1 MRKYLKIALLTLTF
15 TSCEQD
21 YLDVVPD
28 NIATIDL
35 AFNTRSTAENFL
47 STCYSYIPEHA
58 HVEQN
63 FSLLAGDEVWYY
75 AENDFY
81 MNNETSFRVAKGMQN
96 SSSPYLNYWEGGRGA
111 PHSLFNALRDC
122 NIFLENLVEVP
133 GLEEDERVR
142 WLDEVKILKA
152 FYHFWLMQMYGPIP
166 IVDTNIPVSAPSSE
180 TNVRRASIDEVVSYL
195 TELINQVI
203 EADNLPGLINYVYTE
218 QGRITMPI
226 AKALKAKI
234 LMLSASPIYNGNT
247 DFSSLIDNQGN
258 SLVSQ
263 SYDPQ
268 KWILAKDAILDAIE
282 SAEANGHSLF
292 QFNQQIPIN
301 GGINEQITQELSLRA
316 AITEPFNPEIIW
328 AFSADWT
335 GELQQWCQP
344 RWTSDHAA
352 LFGFTKKSHAPT
364 LNMAETFYSRNGVP
378 IDEDLSWD
386 YGNRFDVVQTP
397 ILDADNQNYH
407 EFYIEDDYATA
418 KLHTFREPRFYSTLG
433 FDGGKWFSLET
444 ENINFIPHLNAKAGA
459 PSGKQGFEIYSIT
472 GYFAKKL
479 VHYENIISLEGST
492 IKGYSFPII
501 RLSDLYLM
509 YAEASNET
517 KAAPDSEVYEYI
529 QKVRDRAGLDD
540 GGDLVSTWQIHSANP
555 SKPTTK
561 DGMRS
566 IIHQERM
573 IELALEGHRYWDI
586 RRWKLAGEYFSKP
599 IRGWNISKPDVEGFY
614 EVENIFYRNYL
625 TKDYLWPISQTELL
639 RNPNLIQNPGW

>member
-1 MRKYLKIALLTLTF
+1 MRKILILFVLIF
-15 TSCEQD
+15 TSCEDD

-47 STCYSYIPEHA
+47 STCYTYIPEHA

-111 PHSLFNALRDC
+111 PRSLFNALRDC
-122 NIFLENLVEVP
+122 NIFLENLVAVP
-133 GLEEDERVR
+133 GLEEEERLR
-142 WLDEVKILKA
+142 WLDEVKVLKA

-166 IVDTNIPVSAPSSE
+166 IVDTNIPVSAPSTE
-180 TNVRRASIDEVVSYL
+180 TNVYRASIDEVVTYL
-195 TELINQVI
+195 TDLLDEVI
-203 EADNLPGLINYVYTE
+203 VADNLPGLINYVYTE

-234 LMLSASPIYNGNT
+234 LMLSASPIFNGNT

-258 SLVSQ
+258 SLVNQ

-268 KWILAKDAILDAIE
+268 KWVLAKDALLDAIE
-282 SAEANGHSLF
+282 SAEANGHFLY
-292 QFNQQIPIN
+292 QFNQQLPII
-301 GGINEQITQELSLRA
+301 GGISDQITQELSLRA
-316 AITEPFNPEIIW
+316 AITEPFNSEIIW

-344 RWTSDHAA
+344 RWTADHSA
-352 LFGFTKKSHAPT
+352 LFGYTKKSHAPT
-364 LNMAETFYSRNGVP
+364 LNMVETFYTRNGVP
-378 IDEDLSWD
+378 IDEDISWE

-397 ILDADNQNYH
+397 ILDADNENYH

-492 IKGYSFPII
+492 IQGYSFPII

-517 KAAPDSEVYEYI
+517 KAAPDADVYEYI
-529 QKVRDRAGLDD
+529 QKVRDRAGLDV
-540 GGDLVSTWQIHSANP
+540 GGDLVSTWQMHSANP
-555 SKPTTK
+555 SKPSTK
-561 DGMRS
+561 DGMRA

-573 IELALEGHRYWDI
+573 IELALEGHRYWDL

-599 IRGWNISKPDVEGFY
+599 IRGWDIFKPDVAGFY

>member
-1 MRKYLKIALLTLTF
+1 MRKILILFVLIF
-15 TSCEQD
+15 TSCEDD

-47 STCYSYIPEHA
+47 STCYTYIPEHA

-111 PHSLFNALRDC
+111 PRSLFNALRDC
-122 NIFLENLVEVP
+122 NIFLDNLVAVP
-133 GLEEDERVR
+133 GLEEEERIR
-142 WLDEVKILKA
+142 WLDEVKVLKA

-166 IVDTNIPVSAPSSE
+166 IVDTNIPVSAPSTE
-180 TNVRRASIDEVVSYL
+180 TNVYRASIDEVVTYL
-195 TELINQVI
+195 TELLDEVI
-203 EADNLPGLINYVYTE
+203 VADNLPGLINYVYTE

-234 LMLSASPIYNGNT
+234 LMLSASPIFNGNT

-258 SLVSQ
+258 SLVNQ

-268 KWILAKDAILDAIE
+268 KWVLAKDALLDAIE

-292 QFNQQIPIN
+292 QFNQQLPII
-301 GGINEQITQELSLRA
+301 GEISDQITQELSLRA
-316 AITEPFNPEIIW
+316 AITEPFNSEIIW

-344 RWTSDHAA
+344 RWTADHSA
-352 LFGFTKKSHAPT
+352 LFGYTKKSHAPT
-364 LNMAETFYSRNGVP
+364 LNMVETFYTRNGVP
-378 IDEDLSWD
+378 IDEDISWE

-397 ILDADNQNYH
+397 ILDADNENYH

-444 ENINFIPHLNAKAGA
+444 ENMNFIPHLNAKAGA

-492 IKGYSFPII
+492 IQGYSFPII

-517 KAAPDSEVYEYI
+517 KAAPDADVYEYI
-529 QKVRDRAGLDD
+529 QKVRDRAGLDV
-540 GGDLVSTWQIHSANP
+540 GGDLVNTWQMHSANP
-555 SKPTTK
+555 SKPSTK
-561 DGMRS
+561 DGMRA

-573 IELALEGHRYWDI
+573 IELALEGHRYWDL

-599 IRGWNISKPDVEGFY
+599 IRGWNIFKPDVAGFY

>member
-1 MRKYLKIALLTLTF
+1 MKKTLAIFLLFLI
-15 TSCEQD
+15 SCEKD
-21 YLDVVPD
+21 FLDVVPD

-35 AFNTRSTAENFL
+35 AFNTRSGAENFL
-47 STCYSYIPEHA
+47 STCYNYIPEHA

-63 FSLLAGDEVWYY
+63 FSMLAGDEVWYY

-81 MNNETSFRVAKGMQN
+81 MNNETSFRVAKGLQN
-96 SSSPYLNYWEGGRGA
+96 SASPYLNYWEGGRGA
-111 PHSLFNALRDC
+111 PKSLFIAIRDC
-122 NIFLENLVEVP
+122 NIFLENLVAVP
-133 GLEEDERVR
+133 GLEEQERLR
-142 WLDEVKILKA
+142 WLDEVKVLKA

-166 IVDTNIPVSAPSSE
+166 LIKTNVPVSAPSSE
-180 TNVRRASIDEVVSYL
+180 TNLYRASIDEIVNYL
-195 TELINQVI
+195 TDLLDEVI
-203 EADNLPGLINYVYTE
+203 ESNNLPGLINYVYTE

-234 LMLSASPIYNGNT
+234 LMLSASPIFNGNS
-247 DFSSLIDNQGN
+247 DFSSLVDSQGN
-258 SLVSQ
+258 SLVNQ
-263 SYDPQ
+263 SYYPQ
-268 KWILAKDAILDAIE
+268 KWVLAKEALFQAIE
-282 SAEANGHSLF
+282 SAESNGHSLY
-292 QFNQQIPIN
+292 QFNQQLPII
-301 GGINEQITQELSLRA
+301 GGANDQIIQELSLRA
-316 AITEPFNPEIIW
+316 AITDPFNSEIIW

-344 RWTSDHAA
+344 RWTADHSA
-352 LFGFTKKSHAPT
+352 LFGYTKKSHAPT
-364 LNMAETFYSRNGVP
+364 LNMVETFYTRNGVP
-378 IDEDLSWD
+378 INEDLSWD
-386 YGNRFDVVQTP
+386 YGNRFDVIQTAS
-397 ILDADNQNYH
+397 LDTNNENYH
-407 EFYIEDDYATA
+407 EFYLENDYSTA

-479 VHYENIISLEGST
+479 VHYENIISLESST

-501 RLSDLYLM
+501 RLADLYLM

-517 KAAPDSEVYEYI
+517 KAAPDADVYEYI
-529 QKVRDRAGLDD
+529 QKVRDRAGLDE
-540 GGDLVSTWQIHSANP
+540 GGDLVSTWQMHSSNP
-555 SKPTTK
+555 SKPMTK
-561 DGMRS
+561 EGMRK

-573 IELALEGHRYWDI
+573 IELALEGHRYWDL

-599 IRGWNISKPDVEGFY
+599 IQGWNIFKPDVESFY
-614 EVENIFYRNYL
+614 EVENIFYRNYI

>member
-1 MRKYLKIALLTLTF
+1 MRKTLILFVLIF
-15 TSCEQD
+15 TSCEDD

-47 STCYSYIPEHA
+47 STCYTYIPEHA

-111 PHSLFNALRDC
+111 PRSLFNALRDC
-122 NIFLENLVEVP
+122 NIFLENLVAVP
-133 GLEEDERVR
+133 GLEEEERLR
-142 WLDEVKILKA
+142 WLDEVKVLKA

-166 IVDTNIPVSAPSSE
+166 IVDTNIPVSAPSTE
-180 TNVRRASIDEVVSYL
+180 TNVYRASIDEVVTYL
-195 TELINQVI
+195 TDLLDEVI
-203 EADNLPGLINYVYTE
+203 VADNLPGLINYVYTE

-234 LMLSASPIYNGNT
+234 LMLSASPIFNGNT

-258 SLVSQ
+258 SLVNQ

-268 KWILAKDAILDAIE
+268 KWVLAKDALLDAIE
-282 SAEANGHSLF
+282 SAEANGHSLY
-292 QFNQQIPIN
+292 QFNQQLPII
-301 GGINEQITQELSLRA
+301 GGISDQITQELSLRA
-316 AITEPFNPEIIW
+316 AITEPFNSEIIW

-344 RWTSDHAA
+344 RWTADHSA
-352 LFGFTKKSHAPT
+352 LFGYTKKSHAPT
-364 LNMAETFYSRNGVP
+364 LNMVETFYTRNGVP
-378 IDEDLSWD
+378 IDEDISWE

-397 ILDADNQNYH
+397 ILDADNENYH

-492 IKGYSFPII
+492 IQGYSFPII

-517 KAAPDSEVYEYI
+517 KAAPDADVYEYI
-529 QKVRDRAGLDD
+529 QKVRDRAGLDV
-540 GGDLVSTWQIHSANP
+540 GGDLVSTWQMHSANP
-555 SKPTTK
+555 SKPSTK
-561 DGMRS
+561 DGMRA

-573 IELALEGHRYWDI
+573 IELALEGHRYWDL

-599 IRGWNISKPDVEGFY
+599 IRGWDIFKPDVAGFY

>member
-1 MRKYLKIALLTLTF
+1 MKKILIVFILIF
-15 TSCEQD
+15 TSCEKD

-28 NIATIDL
+28 NIATIEL

-63 FSLLAGDEVWYY
+63 FSMLAGDEVWYY

-111 PHSLFNALRDC
+111 PNSLFIALRDC
-122 NIFLENLVEVP
+122 NIFLENLVTVP
-133 GLEEDERVR
+133 GLEEEERLR
-142 WLDEVKILKA
+142 WLDEVKVLKA

-166 IVDTNIPVSAPSSE
+166 IVESNISVSASAAE
-180 TNVRRASIDEVVSYL
+180 TNVYRASIDEVVTYL
-195 TELINQVI
+195 TQLLDEVI
-203 EADNLPGLINYVYTE
+203 EADNIPGLINYVYTE

-234 LMLSASPIYNGNT
+234 LMLSASPIFNGNT

-258 SLVSQ
+258 SLVNQ

-268 KWILAKDAILDAIE
+268 KWVLAKDALLEAIE

-292 QFNQQIPIN
+292 QFNQQLPII
-301 GGINEQITQELSLRA
+301 GGISDQITQELSLRA
-316 AITEPFNPEIIW
+316 AITEPFNSEIIW

-344 RWTSDHAA
+344 RWTADHSA
-352 LFGFTKKSHAPT
+352 LFGYTKKSHAPT
-364 LNMAETFYSRNGVP
+364 LNMVETFYTRNGVP
-378 IDEDLSWD
+378 IDEDISWE

-397 ILDADNQNYH
+397 ILDADNENYH

-492 IKGYSFPII
+492 IQGYSFPII

-517 KAAPDSEVYEYI
+517 KAAPDADVYEYI
-529 QKVRDRAGLDD
+529 QKVRDRAGLDV
-540 GGDLVSTWQIHSANP
+540 GGDLVSTWQMHSANP
-555 SKPTTK
+555 SKPSTK
-561 DGMRS
+561 DGMRA

-573 IELALEGHRYWDI
+573 IELALEGHRYWDL

-599 IRGWNISKPDVEGFY
+599 IRGWDIFKPDVAGFY

>member
-1 MRKYLKIALLTLTF
+1 MRKILILFVLIF
-15 TSCEQD
+15 TSCEDD

-47 STCYSYIPEHA
+47 STCYTYIPEHA

-111 PHSLFNALRDC
+111 PRSLFNALRDC
-122 NIFLENLVEVP
+122 NIFLDNLVAVP
-133 GLEEDERVR
+133 GLDEEERIR
-142 WLDEVKILKA
+142 WLDEVKVLKA

-166 IVDTNIPVSAPSSE
+166 IVDTNIPVSAPSTE
-180 TNVRRASIDEVVSYL
+180 TNVYRASIDEVVTYL
-195 TELINQVI
+195 TDLLDEVI
-203 EADNLPGLINYVYTE
+203 VADNLPGLINYVYTE

-234 LMLSASPIYNGNT
+234 LMLSASPIFNGNT

-258 SLVSQ
+258 SLVNQ

-268 KWILAKDAILDAIE
+268 KWVLAKDAILDAIE
-282 SAEANGHSLF
+282 SAEANGHSLY
-292 QFNQQIPIN
+292 QFNQQLPII
-301 GGINEQITQELSLRA
+301 GGISDQITQELSLRA
-316 AITEPFNPEIIW
+316 AITEPFNSEIIW

-344 RWTSDHAA
+344 RWTADHSA
-352 LFGFTKKSHAPT
+352 LFGYTKKSHAPT
-364 LNMAETFYSRNGVP
+364 LNMVETFYTRNGVP
-378 IDEDLSWD
+378 IDEDISWE

-397 ILDADNQNYH
+397 ILDADNENYH

-444 ENINFIPHLNAKAGA
+444 ENMNFIPHLNAKAGA

-492 IKGYSFPII
+492 IQGYSFPII

-517 KAAPDSEVYEYI
+517 KAAPDADVYEYI
-529 QKVRDRAGLDD
+529 QKVRDRAGLDV
-540 GGDLVSTWQIHSANP
+540 GGDLVSTWQMHSANP
-555 SKPTTK
+555 SKPSTK
-561 DGMRS
+561 DGMRA

-573 IELALEGHRYWDI
+573 IELALEGHRYWDL

-599 IRGWNISKPDVEGFY
+599 IRGWDIFKPDVAGFY

>member
-1 MRKYLKIALLTLTF
+1 MRKILILFVLIF
-15 TSCEQD
+15 TSCEDD

-47 STCYSYIPEHA
+47 STCYTYIPEHA

-111 PHSLFNALRDC
+111 PRSLFNALRDC
-122 NIFLENLVEVP
+122 NIFLDNLVAVP
-133 GLEEDERVR
+133 GLDEEERIR
-142 WLDEVKILKA
+142 WLDEVKVLKA

-166 IVDTNIPVSAPSSE
+166 IVDTNIPVSAPSTE
-180 TNVRRASIDEVVSYL
+180 TNVYRASIDEVVTYL
-195 TELINQVI
+195 TDLLDEVI
-203 EADNLPGLINYVYTE
+203 VADNLPGLINYVYTE

-234 LMLSASPIYNGNT
+234 LMLSASPIFNGNT

-258 SLVSQ
+258 SLVNQ

-268 KWILAKDAILDAIE
+268 KWVLAKDAILDAIE

-292 QFNQQIPIN
+292 QFNQQLPII
-301 GGINEQITQELSLRA
+301 GEISDQITQELSLRA
-316 AITEPFNPEIIW
+316 AITEPFNSEIIW

-344 RWTSDHAA
+344 RWTADHSA
-352 LFGFTKKSHAPT
+352 LFGYTKKSHAPT
-364 LNMAETFYSRNGVP
+364 LNMVETFYTRNGVP
-378 IDEDLSWD
+378 IDEDISWE

-397 ILDADNQNYH
+397 ILDADNENYH

-444 ENINFIPHLNAKAGA
+444 ENMNFIPHLNAKAGA

-492 IKGYSFPII
+492 IQGYSFPII

-517 KAAPDSEVYEYI
+517 KAAPDADVYEYI
-529 QKVRDRAGLDD
+529 QKVRDRAGLDV
-540 GGDLVSTWQIHSANP
+540 GGDLVNTWQMHSANP
-555 SKPTTK
+555 SKPSTK
-561 DGMRS
+561 DGMRA

-573 IELALEGHRYWDI
+573 IELALEGHRYWDL

-599 IRGWNISKPDVEGFY
+599 IRGWNIFKPDVAGFY

>member
-1 MRKYLKIALLTLTF
+1 MKKTLAIFLLFLI
-15 TSCEQD
+15 SCEKD
-21 YLDVVPD
+21 FLDVVPD

-35 AFNTRSTAENFL
+35 AFNTRSGAKNFL
-47 STCYSYIPEHA
+47 STCYNYIPEHA

-63 FSLLAGDEVWYY
+63 FSMLAGDEVWYY

-81 MNNETSFRVAKGMQN
+81 MNNETSFRVAKGLQN
-96 SSSPYLNYWEGGRGA
+96 SASPYLNYWEGGRGA
-111 PHSLFNALRDC
+111 PKSLFVAIRDC
-122 NIFLENLVEVP
+122 NIFLENLVAVP
-133 GLEEDERVR
+133 GLEEQERLR
-142 WLDEVKILKA
+142 WLDEVKVLKA

-166 IVDTNIPVSAPSSE
+166 LIKTNVPVSAPSSE
-180 TNVRRASIDEVVSYL
+180 TNVYRASIDEIVNYL
-195 TELINQVI
+195 TDLLDEVI
-203 EADNLPGLINYVYTE
+203 ESNNLPGLINYVYTE

-234 LMLSASPIYNGNT
+234 LMLSASPIFNGNS
-247 DFSSLIDNQGN
+247 DFSSLVDSQGN
-258 SLVSQ
+258 SLVNQ

-268 KWILAKDAILDAIE
+268 KWVLAKEALFQAIE
-282 SAEANGHSLF
+282 SAESNGHSLY
-292 QFNQQIPIN
+292 QFNQQLPII
-301 GGINEQITQELSLRA
+301 GGANDQIIQELSLRA
-316 AITEPFNPEIIW
+316 AITDPFNSEIIW

-344 RWTSDHAA
+344 RWTADHSA
-352 LFGFTKKSHAPT
+352 LFGYTKKSHAPT
-364 LNMAETFYSRNGVP
+364 LNMVETFYTRNGVP
-378 IDEDLSWD
+378 INEDLSWD
-386 YGNRFDVVQTP
+386 YGNRFDVIQTAS
-397 ILDADNQNYH
+397 LDTNNDNYH
-407 EFYIEDDYATA
+407 EFYLENDYSTA

-479 VHYENIISLEGST
+479 VHYENIISLESST
-492 IKGYSFPII
+492 IQGYSFPII
-501 RLSDLYLM
+501 RLADLYLM

-517 KAAPDSEVYEYI
+517 KAAPDADVYEYI
-529 QKVRDRAGLDD
+529 QKVRDRAGLDE
-540 GGDLVSTWQIHSANP
+540 GGDLVSTWQMHSSNP
-555 SKPTTK
+555 SKPMTK
-561 DGMRS
+561 EGMRK

-573 IELALEGHRYWDI
+573 IELALEGHRYWDL

-599 IRGWNISKPDVEGFY
+599 IQGWNIFKPDVESFY
-614 EVENIFYRNYL
+614 EVENIFYRNYI

>member
-1 MRKYLKIALLTLTF
+1 MKKTLAIFLLFLI
-15 TSCEQD
+15 SCEKD
-21 YLDVVPD
+21 FLDVVPD

-35 AFNTRSTAENFL
+35 AFNTRSGAENFL
-47 STCYSYIPEHA
+47 STCYNYIPEHA

-63 FSLLAGDEVWYY
+63 FSMLAGDEVWYY

-81 MNNETSFRVAKGMQN
+81 MNNETSFRVAKGLQN
-96 SSSPYLNYWEGGRGA
+96 SASPYLNYWEGGRGA
-111 PHSLFNALRDC
+111 PKSLFVAIRDC
-122 NIFLENLVEVP
+122 NIFLENLVAVP
-133 GLEEDERVR
+133 GLEEQERLR
-142 WLDEVKILKA
+142 WLDEVKVLKA

-166 IVDTNIPVSAPSSE
+166 LIKTNVPVSAPSSE
-180 TNVRRASIDEVVSYL
+180 TNVYRASIDEIVNYL
-195 TELINQVI
+195 TDLLDEVI
-203 EADNLPGLINYVYTE
+203 ESNNLPGLINYVYTE

-234 LMLSASPIYNGNT
+234 LMLSASPIFNGNS
-247 DFSSLIDNQGN
+247 DFSSLVDSQGN
-258 SLVSQ
+258 SLVNQ

-268 KWILAKDAILDAIE
+268 KWVLAKEALFQAIE
-282 SAEANGHSLF
+282 SAESNGHSLY
-292 QFNQQIPIN
+292 QFNQQLPII
-301 GGINEQITQELSLRA
+301 GGANDQIIQELSLRA
-316 AITEPFNPEIIW
+316 AITDPFNSEIIW

-344 RWTSDHAA
+344 RWTADHSA
-352 LFGFTKKSHAPT
+352 LFGYTKKSHAPT
-364 LNMAETFYSRNGVP
+364 LNMVETFYTRNGVP
-378 IDEDLSWD
+378 INEDLSWD
-386 YGNRFDVVQTP
+386 YGNRFDVIQTAS
-397 ILDADNQNYH
+397 LDTNNDNYH
-407 EFYIEDDYATA
+407 EFYLENDYSTA

-479 VHYENIISLEGST
+479 VHYENIISLESST

-501 RLSDLYLM
+501 RLADLYLM

-517 KAAPDSEVYEYI
+517 KAAPDADVYEYI
-529 QKVRDRAGLDD
+529 QKVRDRAGLDE
-540 GGDLVSTWQIHSANP
+540 GGDLVSTWQMHSSNP
-555 SKPTTK
+555 SKPMTK
-561 DGMRS
+561 EGMRK

-573 IELALEGHRYWDI
+573 IELALEGHRYWDL

-599 IRGWNISKPDVEGFY
+599 IQGWNIFKPDVESFY
-614 EVENIFYRNYL
+614 EVENIFYRNYI

>member
-1 MRKYLKIALLTLTF
+1 MRKILILFVLIF
-15 TSCEQD
+15 TSCEDD

-47 STCYSYIPEHA
+47 STCYTYIPEHA

-111 PHSLFNALRDC
+111 PRSLFNALRDC
-122 NIFLENLVEVP
+122 NIFLDNLVAVP
-133 GLEEDERVR
+133 GLDEEERIR
-142 WLDEVKILKA
+142 WLDEVKVLKA

-166 IVDTNIPVSAPSSE
+166 IVDTNIPVSAPSTE
-180 TNVRRASIDEVVSYL
+180 TNVYRASIDEVVTYL
-195 TELINQVI
+195 TDLLDEVI
-203 EADNLPGLINYVYTE
+203 VADNLPGLINYVYTE

-234 LMLSASPIYNGNT
+234 LMLSASPIFNGNT

-258 SLVSQ
+258 SLVNQ

-268 KWILAKDAILDAIE
+268 KWVLAKDALLDAIE
-282 SAEANGHSLF
+282 SAEANGHSLY
-292 QFNQQIPIN
+292 QFNQQLPII
-301 GGINEQITQELSLRA
+301 GGISDQITQELSLRA
-316 AITEPFNPEIIW
+316 AITEPFNSEIIW

-344 RWTSDHAA
+344 RWTADHSA
-352 LFGFTKKSHAPT
+352 LFGYTKKSHAPT
-364 LNMAETFYSRNGVP
+364 LNMVETFYTRNGVP
-378 IDEDLSWD
+378 IDEDISWE

-397 ILDADNQNYH
+397 ILDADNENYH

-492 IKGYSFPII
+492 IQGYSFPII

-517 KAAPDSEVYEYI
+517 KAAPDADVYEYI
-529 QKVRDRAGLDD
+529 QKVRDRAGLDV
-540 GGDLVSTWQIHSANP
+540 GGDLVSTWQMHSANP
-555 SKPTTK
+555 SKPSTK
-561 DGMRS
+561 DGMRA

-573 IELALEGHRYWDI
+573 IELALEGHRYWDL

-599 IRGWNISKPDVEGFY
+599 IRGWNIFKPDVAGFY

>member
-1 MRKYLKIALLTLTF
+1 MKKTLAIFLLFLI
-15 TSCEQD
+15 SCEKD
-21 YLDVVPD
+21 FLDVVPD

-35 AFNTRSTAENFL
+35 AFNTRSGAENFL
-47 STCYSYIPEHA
+47 STCYNYIPEHA

-63 FSLLAGDEVWYY
+63 FSMLAGDEVWYY

-81 MNNETSFRVAKGMQN
+81 MNNETSFRVAKGLQN
-96 SSSPYLNYWEGGRGA
+96 SASPYLNYWEGGRGA
-111 PHSLFNALRDC
+111 PKSLFIAIRDC
-122 NIFLENLVEVP
+122 NIFLENLVAVP
-133 GLEEDERVR
+133 GLEEQERLR
-142 WLDEVKILKA
+142 WLDEVKVLKA

-166 IVDTNIPVSAPSSE
+166 LIKTNVPVSALSSE
-180 TNVRRASIDEVVSYL
+180 TNLYRASIDEIVNYL
-195 TELINQVI
+195 TDLLDEVI
-203 EADNLPGLINYVYTE
+203 ESNNLPGLINYVYTE

-234 LMLSASPIYNGNT
+234 LMLSASPIFNGNS
-247 DFSSLIDNQGN
+247 DFSSLVDNQGN
-258 SLVSQ
+258 SLVNQ

-268 KWILAKDAILDAIE
+268 KWVLAKEALFQAIE
-282 SAEANGHSLF
+282 SAETNGHSLY
-292 QFNQQIPIN
+292 QFNQQLPII
-301 GGINEQITQELSLRA
+301 GGANDQIIQELSLRA
-316 AITEPFNPEIIW
+316 AITDPFNSEIIW

-344 RWTSDHAA
+344 RWTADHSA
-352 LFGFTKKSHAPT
+352 LFGYTKKSHAPT
-364 LNMAETFYSRNGVP
+364 LNMVETFYTRNGVP
-378 IDEDLSWD
+378 INEDLSWD
-386 YGNRFDVVQTP
+386 YGNRFDVIQTAS
-397 ILDADNQNYH
+397 LDTNNENYH
-407 EFYIEDDYATA
+407 EFYLENDYSTA

-479 VHYENIISLEGST
+479 VHYENIISLESST

-501 RLSDLYLM
+501 RLADLYLM

-517 KAAPDSEVYEYI
+517 KAAPDADVYEYI
-529 QKVRDRAGLDD
+529 QKVRDRAGLDE
-540 GGDLVSTWQIHSANP
+540 GGDLVSTWQMHSSNP
-555 SKPTTK
+555 SKPMTK
-561 DGMRS
+561 EGMRK

-573 IELALEGHRYWDI
+573 IELALEGHRYWDL

-599 IRGWNISKPDVEGFY
+599 IQGWNIFKPDVESFY
-614 EVENIFYRNYL
+614 EVENIFYRNYI

>member
-1 MRKYLKIALLTLTF
+1 MRKTLILFVLIF
-15 TSCEQD
+15 TSCEDD

-47 STCYSYIPEHA
+47 STCYTYIPEHA

-111 PHSLFNALRDC
+111 PRSLFNALRDC
-122 NIFLENLVEVP
+122 NIFLENLVAVP
-133 GLEEDERVR
+133 GLEEEERLR
-142 WLDEVKILKA
+142 WLDEVKVLKA

-166 IVDTNIPVSAPSSE
+166 IVDTNIPVSAPSTE
-180 TNVRRASIDEVVSYL
+180 TNVYRASIDEVVTYL
-195 TELINQVI
+195 TELLDEVI
-203 EADNLPGLINYVYTE
+203 VADNLPGLINYVYTE

-234 LMLSASPIYNGNT
+234 LMLSASPIFNGNT

-258 SLVSQ
+258 SLVNQ

-268 KWILAKDAILDAIE
+268 KWVLAKDALLDAIE
-282 SAEANGHSLF
+282 SAEANGHSLY
-292 QFNQQIPIN
+292 QFNQQLPII
-301 GGINEQITQELSLRA
+301 GGISDQITQELSLRA
-316 AITEPFNPEIIW
+316 AITEPFNSEIIW

-344 RWTSDHAA
+344 RWTADHSA
-352 LFGFTKKSHAPT
+352 LFGYTKKSHAPT
-364 LNMAETFYSRNGVP
+364 LNMVETFYTRNGVP
-378 IDEDLSWD
+378 IDEDISWE

-397 ILDADNQNYH
+397 ILDADNENYH

-492 IKGYSFPII
+492 IQGYSFPII

-517 KAAPDSEVYEYI
+517 KATPDADVYEYI
-529 QKVRDRAGLDD
+529 QKVRDRAGLDV
-540 GGDLVSTWQIHSANP
+540 GGDLVNTWQMHSANP
-555 SKPTTK
+555 SKPSTK
-561 DGMRS
+561 DGMRA

-573 IELALEGHRYWDI
+573 IELALEGHRYWDL

-599 IRGWNISKPDVEGFY
+599 IRGWNIFKPDVAGFY

>member
-1 MRKYLKIALLTLTF
+1 MRKILILFVLIF
-15 TSCEQD
+15 TSCEDD

-47 STCYSYIPEHA
+47 STCYTYIPEHA

-111 PHSLFNALRDC
+111 PRSLFNALRDC
-122 NIFLENLVEVP
+122 NIFLDNLVAVP
-133 GLEEDERVR
+133 GLEEEERIR
-142 WLDEVKILKA
+142 WLDEVKVLKA

-166 IVDTNIPVSAPSSE
+166 IVDTNIPVSAPSTE
-180 TNVRRASIDEVVSYL
+180 TNVYRASIDEVVTYL
-195 TELINQVI
+195 TELLDEVI
-203 EADNLPGLINYVYTE
+203 VADNLPGLINYVYTE

-234 LMLSASPIYNGNT
+234 LMLSASPIFNGNT
-247 DFSSLIDNQGN
+247 DFSSLIDNQGK
-258 SLVSQ
+258 SLVNQ

-268 KWILAKDAILDAIE
+268 KWVLAKDALLDAIE
-282 SAEANGHSLF
+282 SAEANGHSLY
-292 QFNQQIPIN
+292 QFNQQLPII
-301 GGINEQITQELSLRA
+301 GGISDQITQELSLRA
-316 AITEPFNPEIIW
+316 AITEPFNSEIIW

-344 RWTSDHAA
+344 RWTADHSA
-352 LFGFTKKSHAPT
+352 LFGYTKKSHAPT
-364 LNMAETFYSRNGVP
+364 LNMVETFYTRNGVP
-378 IDEDLSWD
+378 IDEDISWE

-397 ILDADNQNYH
+397 ILDADNENYH

-444 ENINFIPHLNAKAGA
+444 ENMNFIPHLNAKAGA

-492 IKGYSFPII
+492 IQGYSFPII

-517 KAAPDSEVYEYI
+517 KAAPDADVYEYI
-529 QKVRDRAGLDD
+529 QKVRDRAGLDV
-540 GGDLVSTWQIHSANP
+540 GGDLVNTWQMHSANP
-555 SKPTTK
+555 SKPSTK
-561 DGMRS
+561 DGMRA

-573 IELALEGHRYWDI
+573 IELALEGHRYWDL

-599 IRGWNISKPDVEGFY
+599 IRGWNIFKPDVAGFY

>member
-1 MRKYLKIALLTLTF
+1 MKKILIIFILIF
-15 TSCEQD
+15 TSCEDD

-63 FSLLAGDEVWYY
+63 FSMLAGDEVWYY

-111 PHSLFNALRDC
+111 PRSLFIALRDC
-122 NIFLENLVEVP
+122 NIFLENLVTVP
-133 GLEEDERVR
+133 GLEEEERLR
-142 WLDEVKILKA
+142 WLDEVKVLKA

-166 IVDTNIPVSAPSSE
+166 IVKSNISVSASAEE
-180 TNVRRASIDEVVSYL
+180 TNVYRASIDEVVTYL
-195 TELINQVI
+195 TELIDEVI

-234 LMLSASPIYNGNT
+234 LMLSASPIFNGNK
-247 DFSSLIDNQGN
+247 DFSSLIDNQRN
-258 SLVSQ
+258 SLVNQ

-268 KWILAKDAILDAIE
+268 KWVLAKDALLEAIK
-282 SAEANGHSLF
+282 SAEANGHSLY
-292 QFNQQIPIN
+292 QFNQQLPII
-301 GGINEQITQELSLRA
+301 GGVNDQITQELSLRA
-316 AITEPFNPEIIW
+316 AITDPFNSEIIW

-344 RWTSDHAA
+344 RWSADHSA
-352 LFGFTKKSHAPT
+352 LFGYTKKSHAPT
-364 LNMAETFYSRNGVP
+364 LNMVETFYTRNGVP
-378 IDEDLSWD
+378 IDEDISWE

-397 ILDADNQNYH
+397 ILDANNENYH
-407 EFYIEDDYATA
+407 EFYIENDYATA

-444 ENINFIPHLNAKAGA
+444 ENINNIPHLNAKAGA

-479 VHYENIISLEGST
+479 VHYENIIALESST

-517 KAAPDSEVYEYI
+517 KDAPDADVYEYI
-529 QKVRDRAGLDD
+529 QKVRDRAGLDQ
-540 GGDLVSTWQIHSANP
+540 GSDLVSTWQIHSSNP
-555 SKPTTK
+555 SKQPLK
-561 DGMRS
+561 
-566 IIHQERM
+566 
-573 IELALEGHRYWDI
+573 
-586 RRWKLAGEYFSKP
+586 
-599 IRGWNISKPDVEGFY
+599 
-614 EVENIFYRNYL
+614 
-625 TKDYLWPISQTELL
+625 TE
-639 RNPNLIQNPGW
+639 

>member
-1 MRKYLKIALLTLTF
+1 MRKILILFVLIF
-15 TSCEQD
+15 TSCEDD

-47 STCYSYIPEHA
+47 STCYTYIPEHA

-111 PHSLFNALRDC
+111 PRSLFNALRDC
-122 NIFLENLVEVP
+122 NIFLDNLVAVP
-133 GLEEDERVR
+133 GLEEEERIR
-142 WLDEVKILKA
+142 WLDEVKVLKA

-166 IVDTNIPVSAPSSE
+166 IVDTNIPVSAPSTE
-180 TNVRRASIDEVVSYL
+180 TNVYRASIDEVVTYL
-195 TELINQVI
+195 TELLDEVI
-203 EADNLPGLINYVYTE
+203 VADNLPGLINYVYTE

-234 LMLSASPIYNGNT
+234 LMLSASPIFNGNT

-258 SLVSQ
+258 SLVNQ

-268 KWILAKDAILDAIE
+268 KWVLAKDALLDAIE
-282 SAEANGHSLF
+282 SAEANGHSLY
-292 QFNQQIPIN
+292 QFNQQLPII
-301 GGINEQITQELSLRA
+301 GGISDQITQELSLRA
-316 AITEPFNPEIIW
+316 AITEPFNSEIIW

-344 RWTSDHAA
+344 RWTADHSA
-352 LFGFTKKSHAPT
+352 LFGYTKKSHAPT
-364 LNMAETFYSRNGVP
+364 LNMVETFYTRNGVP
-378 IDEDLSWD
+378 IDEDISWE

-397 ILDADNQNYH
+397 ILDADNENYH

-492 IKGYSFPII
+492 IQGYSFPII

-517 KAAPDSEVYEYI
+517 KAAPDADVYEYI
-529 QKVRDRAGLDD
+529 QKVRDRAGLDV
-540 GGDLVSTWQIHSANP
+540 GGDLVSTWQMHSANP
-555 SKPTTK
+555 SKPSTK
-561 DGMRS
+561 DGMRA

-573 IELALEGHRYWDI
+573 IELALEGHRYWDL

-599 IRGWNISKPDVEGFY
+599 IRGWDIFKPDVAGFY

>member
-1 MRKYLKIALLTLTF
+1 MKKTLAIFLLFLI
-15 TSCEQD
+15 SCEKD
-21 YLDVVPD
+21 FLDVVPD

-35 AFNTRSTAENFL
+35 AFNTRSGAENFL
-47 STCYSYIPEHA
+47 STCYNYIPEHA

-63 FSLLAGDEVWYY
+63 FSMLAGDEVWYY

-81 MNNETSFRVAKGMQN
+81 MNNETSFRVAKGLQN
-96 SSSPYLNYWEGGRGA
+96 SASPYLNYWEGGRGA
-111 PHSLFNALRDC
+111 PKSLFVAIRDC
-122 NIFLENLVEVP
+122 NIFLENLVAVP
-133 GLEEDERVR
+133 GLEEQERLR
-142 WLDEVKILKA
+142 WLDEVKVLKA

-166 IVDTNIPVSAPSSE
+166 LIKTNVPVSAPSSE
-180 TNVRRASIDEVVSYL
+180 TNLYRASIDEIVNYL
-195 TELINQVI
+195 TDLLDEVI
-203 EADNLPGLINYVYTE
+203 ESNNLPGLINYVYTE

-234 LMLSASPIYNGNT
+234 LMLSASPIFNGNS

-258 SLVSQ
+258 SLVNQ

-268 KWILAKDAILDAIE
+268 KWVLAKEALFQAIE
-282 SAEANGHSLF
+282 SAETNGHSLY
-292 QFNQQIPIN
+292 QFNQQLPII
-301 GGINEQITQELSLRA
+301 GGANDQIIQELSLRA
-316 AITEPFNPEIIW
+316 AITDPFNSEIIW

-344 RWTSDHAA
+344 RWTADHSA
-352 LFGFTKKSHAPT
+352 LFGYTKKSHAPT
-364 LNMAETFYSRNGVP
+364 LNMVETFYTRNGVP
-378 IDEDLSWD
+378 INEDLSWD
-386 YGNRFDVVQTP
+386 YGNRFDVIQTAS
-397 ILDADNQNYH
+397 LDTNNDNYH
-407 EFYIEDDYATA
+407 EFYLENDYSTA

-479 VHYENIISLEGST
+479 VHYENIISLESST

-501 RLSDLYLM
+501 RLADLYLM

-517 KAAPDSEVYEYI
+517 KAAPDADVYEYI
-529 QKVRDRAGLDD
+529 QKVRDRAGLDE
-540 GGDLVSTWQIHSANP
+540 GGDLVSTWQMHSSNP
-555 SKPTTK
+555 SKPMTK
-561 DGMRS
+561 EGMRK

-573 IELALEGHRYWDI
+573 IELALEGHRYWDL

-599 IRGWNISKPDVEGFY
+599 IQGWNIFKPDVESFY
-614 EVENIFYRNYL
+614 EVENIFYRNYI

>member
-1 MRKYLKIALLTLTF
+1 MRKILILFVLIF
-15 TSCEQD
+15 TSCEDD

-47 STCYSYIPEHA
+47 STCYTYIPEHA

-111 PHSLFNALRDC
+111 PRSLFNALRDC
-122 NIFLENLVEVP
+122 NIFLDNLVAVP
-133 GLEEDERVR
+133 GLDEEERIR
-142 WLDEVKILKA
+142 WLDEVKVLKA

-166 IVDTNIPVSAPSSE
+166 IVDTNIPVSAPSTE
-180 TNVRRASIDEVVSYL
+180 TNVYRASIDEVVTYL
-195 TELINQVI
+195 TDLLDEVI
-203 EADNLPGLINYVYTE
+203 VADNLPGLINYVYTE

-234 LMLSASPIYNGNT
+234 LMLSASPIFNGNT

-258 SLVSQ
+258 SLVNQ

-268 KWILAKDAILDAIE
+268 KWVLAKDALLDAIE
-282 SAEANGHSLF
+282 SAEANGHSLY
-292 QFNQQIPIN
+292 QFNQQLPII
-301 GGINEQITQELSLRA
+301 GGISDQITQELSLRA
-316 AITEPFNPEIIW
+316 AITEPFNSEIIW

-344 RWTSDHAA
+344 RWTADHSA
-352 LFGFTKKSHAPT
+352 LFGYTKKSHAPT
-364 LNMAETFYSRNGVP
+364 LNMVETFYTRNGVP
-378 IDEDLSWD
+378 IDEDISWE

-397 ILDADNQNYH
+397 ILDADNENYH

-444 ENINFIPHLNAKAGA
+444 ENMNFIPHLNAKAGA

-492 IKGYSFPII
+492 IQGYSFPII

-517 KAAPDSEVYEYI
+517 KAAPDADVYEYI
-529 QKVRDRAGLDD
+529 QKVRDRAGLDV
-540 GGDLVSTWQIHSANP
+540 GGDLVSTWQMHSANP
-555 SKPTTK
+555 SKPSTK
-561 DGMRS
+561 DGMRA

-573 IELALEGHRYWDI
+573 IELALEGHRYWDL

-599 IRGWNISKPDVEGFY
+599 IRGWDIFKPDVAGFY